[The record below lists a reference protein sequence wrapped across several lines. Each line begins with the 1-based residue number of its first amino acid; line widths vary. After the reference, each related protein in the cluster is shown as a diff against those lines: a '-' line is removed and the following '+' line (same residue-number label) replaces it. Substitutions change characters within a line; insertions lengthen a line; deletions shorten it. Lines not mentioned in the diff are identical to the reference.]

1 LPTTGGELAV
11 GDQHAGLAVLQHE
24 GDGLGVEPG
33 VQRVEHGAA
42 HRHAEVRLEHGRR
55 VGQHR
60 GHGVADADATPA
72 QGTGQAA
79 ATGVGGAPVLAQ
91 VAVDDGDAVRVDVRG
106 AFEEAQGRQGH
117 VVGRVPVQP
126 DRVRIGECHGVSC
139 GVRSDQGSPLR
150 TQG

>member
-1 LPTTGGELAV
+1 MTRLADTIAAIDTANAADPDRRE
-11 GDQHAGLAVLQHE
+11 GALGL
-24 GDGLGVEPG
+24 
-33 VQRVEHGAA
+33 R
-42 HRHAEVRLEHGRR
+42 
-55 VGQHR
+55 
-60 GHGVADADATPA
+60 T
-72 QGTGQAA
+72 
-79 ATGVGGAPVLAQ
+79 LAQ
-91 VAVDDGDAVRVDVRG
+91 VGVDDGDAVRVDVRG